1 MQAKLKSTGEK
12 VFLLNWG
19 GKSETDKPWS
29 NKHHRVMIPKENLKN
44 GKRAVIQ
51 IVKKDNL
58 KFENS

>member
-1 MQAKLKSTGEK
+1 MQAKLKSNGEN

-19 GKSETDKPWS
+19 GKSETDKPWP
-29 NKHHRVMIPKENLKN
+29 NNYHRVMIPKENLRN

-51 IVKKDNL
+51 IVKKDKL